1 MSSFQHIL
9 AWGRQSAETPKLRS
23 PQFWQHSGLI
33 SLGLVLLTSW
43 QISAIAQPTPRSL
56 RLAAVLPSDAPLDR
70 ELLTAEQEAIVV
82 LSPGA
87 CSDETLVIT
96 SNTICQNGLT
106 VPSLWWFNEQY
117 REANGKLVDTWFAYP
132 NQTGRDRRVDVVV
145 NKQVWS
151 LLDYLER
158 YEFVDWVGSV
168 ARDYRFNTRVFNSQG
183 TLLGAY
189 TCEFQAGSTTDLP
202 TCRLFVDSLGRDGLG
217 RPTPLPE

>member
-1 MSSFQHIL
+1 MSFFRQIL
-9 AWGRQSAETPKLRS
+9 IWGRQSAVEPKLRS
-23 PQFWQHSGLI
+23 PRSWQHFGLI
-33 SLGLVLLTSW
+33 GLGLALITSLHV
-43 QISAIAQPTPRSL
+43 SAIAQPTPRSL
-56 RLAAVLPSDAPLDR
+56 RLTAVLPSDTPLDR
-70 ELLTAEQEAIVV
+70 QLLTEEQEAVMV

-145 NKQVWS
+145 NQQVWS

-158 YEFVDWVGSV
+158 YEFVDWLGSV

-183 TLLGAY
+183 TLLSAY
-189 TCEFQAGSTTDLP
+189 TCEFQEGSTTDLP

-217 RPTPLPE
+217 RPTTLPE